1 MNYKVLFS
9 TCALL
14 VASSAMFAQKSAF
27 DFEKEVPAQW
37 QAKESSLK
45 LDPSHTR
52 DGVNALRWDATN
64 ASKLDV
70 QLDKAS
76 YWNSIIYVPVYSLKP
91 SADKLIFR
99 FYADTD
105 KKDLVRSSE
114 MLLNFKGWREFH
126 KHLNLDF
133 GKNQPRNGF
142 RLMEVEYVSSD
153 KQAKNSL
160 WFDNVDL
167 AAPYKDAYQRRVP
180 GPFMKSDFEK
190 GFFKNVGNLDDS
202 YINAYFRTREQIV
215 VTDAERK
222 DYDKIKEAF
231 KIDLKFIRTGGA
243 ITSKAVPYLSRPKA
257 EAAMKHVESL
267 NIHFNADGSITGNP
281 LPVDTYANPN
291 ELIKVGYNVLAL
303 AYGADVMKDKKAED
317 LLVLYTRY
325 LLDQGIA
332 EGGRAF
338 VPTNSYENARGFLL
352 GFMYAMPFYEKYDA
366 ANKNVNLTQDVKN
379 MLRWTYTFGQVYG
392 KEKHDMTIDFIYL
405 KSKYLFALADF
416 QPTLDEKIKDVVS
429 IKRFYE
435 SFLNIAPGA
444 ESVIKPDYTGFHHNA
459 QHNSYMYGMSNWI
472 ADVYKLKGTAFQ
484 PSPEAYTNI
493 ANFVKTLYVQAATT
507 KNEAFYGNALSGRG
521 PFKLDV
527 PVNYSSLEQLI
538 EIGGAIKGQAF
549 DPELAAAYNYFT
561 KSNKYPVAPEDLN
574 GFTQLNYASLGV
586 YRTDDWVANFRGLT
600 SNLWGTEIYPTAN
613 RFGRYQSYGSIEILY
628 RDPKNVMLKS
638 GYPTSEKAWD
648 WNVVPGTTTIHTDYE
663 NLNPVKPRADE
674 IQIKDFAGSLAAGN
688 KGIFALDFEEDSKN
702 YWGGE
707 ETRYP
712 TNDLKFKKSVFV
724 NGNMIVALGSNIS
737 SSPAFDKDIMATNLF
752 QYILS
757 KANEPM
763 YVNNT
768 KALSD
773 TLTQVTDLSKKSFW
787 MVSPAGT
794 AFYLPKQKATLEIVR
809 GEQIVPDHTI
819 QANKKI
825 DKTYS
830 QQAAKS
836 WIRHSD
842 LKNDRYEYVIMPGM
856 TASEMAKYS
865 KSLEKGSEY
874 KVLQQDENAHIVNFP
889 SAKATGFALFAPV
902 ENLNTTLKGSSKPV
916 LAMLE
921 EKGTEMTVSVSSP
934 DLNSVKNED
943 YRWLS
948 QPLKV
953 QLTFK
958 GVWKLKDAKQATLT
972 VKNGDTVIEFVLNDG
987 LKKSFELTR

>member
-1 MNYKVLFS
+1 MNYRVLFS
-9 TCALL
+9 TCVFF
-14 VASSAMFAQKSAF
+14 VAATVLFAQKSAF
-27 DFEKEVPAQW
+27 DFEKEVPPVW
-37 QAKESSLK
+37 QAQNSSLK
-45 LDPSHTR
+45 LDASHAR
-52 DGVNALRWDATN
+52 DGVSSLRWDATN
-64 ASKLDV
+64 GATIDV
-70 QLDKAS
+70 ALDKAT
-76 YWNSIIYVPVYSLKP
+76 YWNSIIYIPVYSLKP
-91 SADKLIFR
+91 SSDKLIFR

-105 KKDLVRSSE
+105 KKELIRSSE

-142 RLMEVEYVSSD
+142 RLMEVEFVAKD
-153 KQAKNSL
+153 KNAINTV
-160 WFDNVDL
+160 WFDNVNL

-180 GPFMKSDFEK
+180 GPFLKSDFDK
-190 GFFKNVGNLDDS
+190 GYFKNVGNLDES
-202 YINAYFRTREQIV
+202 YINAYFRVPEDIK
-215 VTDAERK
+215 VTDQERK
-222 DYDKIKEAF
+222 DYDKIKDAF
-231 KIDLKFIRTGGA
+231 KIDLKFIRSGGA
-243 ITSKAVPYLSRPKA
+243 ITAKAVPYLSRQKA

-267 NIHFNADGSITGNP
+267 NIHFNPDGSITGKP
-281 LPVDTYANPN
+281 LPIDTYANPN
-291 ELIKVGYNVLAL
+291 QLVKVAYNVLAL
-303 AYGADVMKDKKAED
+303 TYGADVMKDKKAEE
-317 LLVLYTRY
+317 LLILYTRY

-352 GFMYAMPFYEKYDA
+352 GFMYAMPYYEKYDSE
-366 ANKNVNLTQDVKN
+366 NKNVHLTKDVQD

-392 KEKHDMTIDFIYL
+392 TEKHDMTIDFIYL

-416 QPTLDEKIKDVVS
+416 QPTLDGKIKDVVS

-435 SFLNIAPGA
+435 NFLNIAPGA

-484 PSPEAYTNI
+484 PSLEAYNNI

-527 PVNYSSLEQLI
+527 PVNYNSLEQLI

-549 DPELAAAYNYFT
+549 DPELGAAYNYFT
-561 KSNKYPVAPEDLN
+561 KTNKYPVAPENLN

-600 SNLWGTEIYPTAN
+600 SKLWGTEIYPTAN

-628 RDPKNVMLKS
+628 RDPKNVMQKS

-674 IQIKDFAGSLAAGN
+674 IQIKDFAGSLAVGN

-724 NGNMIVALGSNIS
+724 NNGMIVALGSNIS

-763 YVNNT
+763 FVNST
-768 KALSD
+768 KAMAD
-773 TLTQVTDLSKKSFW
+773 TLSQQTDLSKKSFW

-794 AFYLPKQKATLEIVR
+794 AFFLPKQNATLEIQR
-809 GEQIVPDHTI
+809 GTQIVPDHTI

-825 DKTYS
+825 NKTYT

-836 WIRHSD
+836 WIRHND

-856 TASEMAKYS
+856 SASEMAKYS
-865 KSLEKGSEY
+865 KSLEKGNEY

-889 SAKATGFALFAPV
+889 TAKTTGFALFAPV
-902 ENLNTTLKGSSKPV
+902 DNLNTILKGSSKPV
-916 LAMLE
+916 LVMLE
-921 EKGTEMTVSVSSP
+921 EKGSDLTVNVSSP

-943 YRWLS
+943 YRWLA

-958 GVWKLKDAKQATLT
+958 GVWKIKDSKNAVLT
-972 VKNGDTVIEFVLNDG
+972 TKNGDTIVELELKDG
-987 LKKSFELTR
+987 LKKTFELVR

>member
-202 YINAYFRTREQIV
+202 YINAYFRTPEQIV

-842 LKNDRYEYVIMPGM
+842 LKNDRYEYVIIPGM